1 MAGESREPG
10 LIGTLKRMFSTLLLL
25 AKSRLEL
32 VSIEVEEQVAY
43 AANLLVW
50 SMVAIACASLGV
62 FFLGATIIIACWD
75 RYRLLAA
82 SLVTAAF
89 VLMALGAVS
98 VVRSRLRQR
107 PQFLAA
113 TIVEFTRDAGQS

>member
-10 LIGTLKRMFSTLLLL
+10 LIATLKRMFATLLLL

-32 VSIEVEEQVAY
+32 VSVEVEEQVAY

-50 SMVAIACASLGV
+50 SMAAIACASLSV

-82 SLVTAAF
+82 VLVTTAF
-89 VLMALGAVS
+89 VLMAVGAVS
-98 VVRSRLRQR
+98 VVRSRLRCR
-107 PQFLAA
+107 PKFLAA
-113 TIVEFTRDAGQS
+113 TIVEFTRDAGQP

>member
-1 MAGESREPG
+1 VADDSRERG
-10 LIGTLKRMFSTLLLL
+10 LIATLKRMFATLVLL

-32 VSIEVEEQVAY
+32 VSVEVEEQVAY

-50 SMVAIACASLGV
+50 SMIAIACASLGV

-82 SLVTAAF
+82 GLVTAAF
-89 VLMALGAVS
+89 VLMALGAILA
-98 VVRSRLRQR
+98 VRSRLRQR
-107 PQFLAA
+107 PRFLAA
-113 TIVEFTRDAGQS
+113 TAAEFERDAG

>member
-1 MAGESREPG
+1 VADELREKG
-10 LIGTLKRMFSTLLLL
+10 LIATLKRMFAALLLL

-32 VSIEVEEQVAY
+32 VSVEIEEQVAY
-43 AANLLVW
+43 AANLLLW

-82 SLVTAAF
+82 SAVTAAF
-89 VLMALGAVS
+89 TILALVAVS
-98 VVRSRLRQR
+98 MVRARLRQR
-107 PQFLAA
+107 PRFLAA
-113 TIVEFTRDAGQS
+113 TVEEFKRDAG

>member
-1 MAGESREPG
+1 MADDSRQRG
-10 LIGTLKRMFSTLLLL
+10 LIATLKRMFATLVLL

-32 VSIEVEEQVAY
+32 VSVEVEEQVAY

-50 SMVAIACASLGV
+50 SMIAIACASLGV

-107 PQFLAA
+107 PRFLAA
-113 TIVEFTRDAGQS
+113 TVEEFERDAG